1 MVVITYFLGT
11 HMASEY
17 FGEFTSTIVVA
28 VGGLVLAAVTKIVT
42 ARIDRK
48 KDNLTE
54 HLALRKELREE
65 LDSVKEEIYRLQR
78 ELDEWREKYYQQLE
92 VNTVLQ
98 AELTALKFQL
108 EEYKTQSD
116 EHRSP
121 FSKIDLRTTDE

>member
-1 MVVITYFLGT
+1 
-11 HMASEY
+11 MASEY
-17 FGEFTSTIVVA
+17 FGEFTSAIVVA
-28 VGGLVLAAVTKIVT
+28 VGGLILATLTKIVT

-78 ELDEWREKYYQQLE
+78 ELDEWREKYYHQLE

-98 AELTALKFQL
+98 AELTALKFEL
-108 EEYKTQSD
+108 EEYKSQSD

-121 FSKIDLRTTDE
+121 FSKIDLSTTDE